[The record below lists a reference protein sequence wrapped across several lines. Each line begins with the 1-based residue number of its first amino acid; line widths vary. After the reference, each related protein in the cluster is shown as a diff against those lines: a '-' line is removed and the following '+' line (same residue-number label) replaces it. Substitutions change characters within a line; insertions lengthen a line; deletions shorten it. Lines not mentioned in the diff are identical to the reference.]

1 MNYVK
6 FVLTVLVC
14 ISFCAV
20 NAQKLTEKQKER
32 EANKVEIFTSEEK
45 DNMQMWFH
53 EETKKLNLSEEESE
67 RYRQIIANNVYKMRR
82 LNDKDSKLTEEEV
95 TTEFKKL
102 VEKTNFEVKDVLSEE
117 QYEMHLKNFNK
128 LANSALKRNA
138 KKN

>member
-1 MNYVK
+1 
-6 FVLTVLVC
+6 
-14 ISFCAV
+14 
-20 NAQKLTEKQKER
+20 
-32 EANKVEIFTSEEK
+32 
-45 DNMQMWFH
+45 
-53 EETKKLNLSEEESE
+53 
-67 RYRQIIANNVYKMRR
+67 MRR

-138 KKN
+138 KKD